1 MTNQNTWA
9 TPQLMVDWFNQLD
22 DPGAFFKENGYS
34 RFPFI
39 RDEISLKSED
49 VLITFSTARD
59 LERQR
64 DYIDLGCQRDLI
76 LGYASVIVEL
86 YIEDRSIDGA
96 EMTFVLKL
104 PMTFE
109 PKEIFNYI
117 DSKIVEVQNT
127 RKEVIA
133 AFKLEKD
140 KD

>member
-22 DPGAFFKENGYS
+22 DPDAFFKENGYS

-39 RDEISLKSED
+39 RDEISLNSED

-76 LGYASVIVEL
+76 LGYASVSVEL
-86 YIEDRSIDGA
+86 YIEDRSIECA

-104 PMTFE
+104 PMTLE
-109 PKEIFNYI
+109 PKEVFNYI
-117 DSKIVEVQNT
+117 DSKIVEVQNA
-127 RKEVIA
+127 RKEVVA
-133 AFKLEKD
+133 AFKLEREKD
-140 KD
+140 

>member
-9 TPQLMVDWFNQLD
+9 TLQLMVDWFNQLD
-22 DPGAFFKENGYS
+22 DPDAFFEENGYR

-39 RDEISLKSED
+39 RDEISLKSENA
-49 VLITFSTARD
+49 LIAFSTARD

-76 LGYASVIVEL
+76 LGYASVSVEL
-86 YIEDRSIDGA
+86 YIEDRSIEGA

-104 PMTFE
+104 PMTLE

-117 DSKIVEVQNT
+117 NSKIVEVQNA
-127 RKEVIA
+127 RKEVVA
-133 AFKLEKD
+133 AFKLEREKD
-140 KD
+140 